1 MRIAIVG
8 LGLIGGS
15 LAKALSA
22 RTKHAV
28 YGVDTDP
35 VTCKDA
41 VGQGAV
47 RGMISPDA
55 LDEFDLVW
63 VCLHP
68 QAAVRFIREQSEH
81 FAVGAIVADVC
92 GVKAEICRAA
102 EEILSAR
109 GIHFVGTHPM
119 AGKEYSG
126 FAASEESLFDRAS
139 MILTQTEQTNQ
150 PALLQLHSLAMAV
163 GCERV
168 VICSPEEHDRTIA
181 YTSQLAHVVS
191 SAYIK
196 SPTASRYK
204 GFSAGSFQDLTRVA
218 RLDENLWTELFLANR
233 EPLLEEIACMT
244 THLREYQ
251 AALEEGNA
259 EQLCRLLR
267 AGRLCKEEADRK

>member
-22 RTKHAV
+22 ETEHAV
-28 YGVDTDP
+28 YGLDTDS

-47 RGMISPDA
+47 RGIVSPDV

-68 QAAVRFIREQSEH
+68 QATLRFIREHSER
-81 FAVGAIVADVC
+81 FAVGSTVADVC
-92 GVKAEICRAA
+92 GVKAEICRSA

-109 GIHFVGTHPM
+109 GVNFVGTHPM

-126 FAASEESLFDRAS
+126 FAASEESLFKRAS
-139 MILTQTEQTNQ
+139 MILTQTERTNR
-150 PALLQLHSLAMAV
+150 PALLRLHSLAMDV
-163 GCERV
+163 GFERV

-181 YTSQLAHVVS
+181 YTSQLAHAVS
-191 SAYIK
+191 SAYVK
-196 SPTASRYK
+196 SPTASRFK

-233 EPLLEEIACMT
+233 ESLLEEIACMT
-244 THLREYQ
+244 THLDEYRS
-251 AALEEGNA
+251 ALEEGNA
-259 EQLCRLLR
+259 ERLCRLLR
-267 AGRLCKEEADRK
+267 EGRLCKENVDEK